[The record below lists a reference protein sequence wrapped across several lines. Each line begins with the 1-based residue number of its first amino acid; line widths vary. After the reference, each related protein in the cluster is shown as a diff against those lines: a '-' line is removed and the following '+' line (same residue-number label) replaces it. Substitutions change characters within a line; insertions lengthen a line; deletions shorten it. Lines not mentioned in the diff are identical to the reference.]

1 MTSKRS
7 STAVFIYWKHTWRDS
22 KCKRILSVKELQLQ
36 PPMFHL
42 IKL

>member
-7 STAVFIYWKHTWRDS
+7 STAVLEP
-22 KCKRILSVKELQLQ
+22 LSVKELQLQ
-36 PPMFHL
+36 PTIFHL